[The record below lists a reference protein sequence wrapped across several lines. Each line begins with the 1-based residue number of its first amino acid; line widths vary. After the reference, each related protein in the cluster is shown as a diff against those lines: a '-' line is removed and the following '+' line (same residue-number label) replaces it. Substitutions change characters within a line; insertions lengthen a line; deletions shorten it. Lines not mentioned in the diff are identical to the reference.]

1 MGIVIAE
8 LCEFA
13 EWLNPTVLIKGSMPI
28 PREVSSS
35 VLQGLVSF
43 SMFFKGLNEGL
54 SKESPTYLSY
64 RQQIAGKSS

>member
-28 PREVSSS
+28 PREVSVVCYRGWSHSACSS
-35 VLQGLVSF
+35 
-43 SMFFKGLNEGL
+43 K
-54 SKESPTYLSY
+54 
-64 RQQIAGKSS
+64 A